1 VPETAADQLMK
12 VFAVIDGTET
22 MAHAYR
28 RVLVGP
34 ARAAA
39 SAVDSGHAGGAL
51 AGWPFAVKEVF
62 DVAQVPVSGG
72 SRAFS
77 DRVPERDATVVRRL
91 RKAGAVLVGTQISH
105 ELTCGA
111 DEPPTRNPWDLEAYP
126 GGSSAGAGVSVALGS
141 ARFALGTD
149 AAGSVRIPAAMTGTT
164 GFKPTAGRVSAA
176 GVFRQATAPSI
187 DTVGIVARDAGELHR
202 VLAVIEG
209 PDTDDPRTLWAQF
222 KPLTALAVAKQGG
235 FTLAVP
241 GPRTLA
247 ALNAIHPLQPCIETA
262 FASVLETYRQ
272 AGVRVETVEIP
283 EMAGAVGAVVTL
295 FSAEL
300 ATAHRDC
307 LPRLRG
313 SYFPQIAD
321 MLESSLDMDPDELA
335 RAVAIRT
342 ALRRTVDH
350 ALESLGA
357 AGLITP
363 TTPRVAMKLAGFD
376 PAQELGT
383 LIPFTCPFNLT
394 GHPALSLPSGF
405 STDGLPIGHQ
415 IVGRIGDDQG
425 VLEIGA
431 LFQTL
436 TDWHSR
442 MPSLS
447 TSRRQ

>member
-28 RVLVGP
+28 RVLVDP

-39 SAVDSGHAGGAL
+39 SAVDRGHAGGAL

-62 DVAQVPVSGG
+62 DVAQVPISGG

-77 DRVPERDATVVRRL
+77 DRVAERDAAVVRRL
-91 RKAGAVLVGTQISH
+91 RGAGAVLVGTQISH
-105 ELTCGA
+105 ELTCGT
-111 DEPPTRNPWDLEAYP
+111 DEPPTRNPWDLGAYP

-187 DTVGIVARDAGELHR
+187 DTVGIVARDVVELHR

-209 PDTDDPRTLWAQF
+209 ADADDPRTLWAQF
-222 KPLTALAVAKQGG
+222 APLGTLAGVNPRGL
-235 FTLAVP
+235 TLAVL
-241 GPRTLA
+241 GPHTLA
-247 ALNAIHPLQPCIETA
+247 ALGAIHPVQPCIETA
-262 FASVLETYRQ
+262 FATVLETYRQ
-272 AGVRVETVEIP
+272 AGARVEMVEIP

-307 LPRLRG
+307 LPRLKGR
-313 SYFPQIAD
+313 YFPRIAE
-321 MLESSLDMDPDELA
+321 MLQSSLDPEPEKLA
-335 RAVAIRT
+335 QAVAVRS
-342 ALRRTVDH
+342 ALRRAVDH
-350 ALESLGA
+350 ALGSAGA
-357 AGLITP
+357 AALITP
-363 TTPRVAMKLAGFD
+363 TTPRVAMKLADFD
-376 PAQELGT
+376 PVQELGT

-405 STDGLPIGHQ
+405 SADGLPIGHQ

-431 LFQTL
+431 LFQASS
-436 TDWHSR
+436 DWHSR
-442 MPSLS
+442 KPFLAARSG
-447 TSRRQ
+447 Q